1 MCVSMYP
8 VSGREPSS
16 GEIGNQSGQTSKV
29 NQVCDAV
36 REALSFLGEGK

>member
-8 VSGREPSS
+8 VSGLEPST
-16 GEIGNQSGQTSKV
+16 GQIGNQSGKVSKV